1 MKTYHFTRRVG
12 ADGTVQL
19 SDLPPHEHVEI
30 VIVSPEPRD
39 RRQELADLFAD
50 FRQNSPFATMT
61 EEEIMERL
69 RQTREEVWA
78 EQYAEHV
85 PTALHSVRLM

>member
-1 MKTYHFTRRVG
+1 
-12 ADGTVQL
+12 
-19 SDLPPHEHVEI
+19 
-30 VIVSPEPRD
+30 
-39 RRQELADLFAD
+39 
-50 FRQNSPFATMT
+50 MT

>member
-1 MKTYHFTRRVG
+1 MRTYHFTRRVG

-30 VIVSPEPRD
+30 VIVSPEPGTWRE
-39 RRQELADLFAD
+39 RMKQLMAD
-50 FRQNSPFATMT
+50 FRQHSPLAAMS

-78 EQYAEHV
+78 EQYAEQYEH
-85 PTALHSVRLM
+85 AR